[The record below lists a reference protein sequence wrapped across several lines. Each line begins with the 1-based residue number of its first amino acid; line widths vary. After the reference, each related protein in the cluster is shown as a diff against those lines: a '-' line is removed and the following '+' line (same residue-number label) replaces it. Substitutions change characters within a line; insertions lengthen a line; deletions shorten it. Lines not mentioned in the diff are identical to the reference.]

1 MDSKDTQKLL
11 KEHRIS
17 CIDVGWLVRPS
28 ASTTKSSRP
37 GKSESKA
44 NSVAPDIQMDTA
56 RPPVFETSVD
66 SSSSILSSNDKGRR
80 HSVAASLLMDNQRA
94 NAGSTSVPTNIPP
107 LGLTPD
113 IITTTTTTITEDA
126 PAPKK
131 VGFFKS
137 LFGHRKKDQEQQEK
151 ERERKERSPS
161 PTHVDRGAAIRRERT
176 ATISAESP
184 PPLQYNA
191 PPLITILWYR

>member
-11 KEHRIS
+11 KEHRIP

-66 SSSSILSSNDKGRR
+66 SSSSVLSS
-80 HSVAASLLMDNQRA
+80 Q
-94 NAGSTSVPTNIPP
+94 
-107 LGLTPD
+107 
-113 IITTTTTTITEDA
+113 
-126 PAPKK
+126 
-131 VGFFKS
+131 
-137 LFGHRKKDQEQQEK
+137 
-151 ERERKERSPS
+151 
-161 PTHVDRGAAIRRERT
+161 
-176 ATISAESP
+176 
-184 PPLQYNA
+184 
-191 PPLITILWYR
+191 